1 MTHIFRKITKKDFF
15 FERFLLYFFK
25 IEILFL
31 LITSFYSYLI
41 INMTHNIDSLCAR
54 ITFLEKRIQSLLK
67 YNSYTNTTPVKK
79 KFANA
84 PVKKKFA
91 NAFKSH
97 ITSYFIFKMSYKPT
111 TLDIKLETKA
121 LWNLLSKEEQSHWN
135 S

>member
-25 IEILFL
+25 IEILF
-31 LITSFYSYLI
+31 SFYSHFIINLIINLI

-54 ITFLEKRIQSLLK
+54 ITFLEKQIQSLLI
-67 YNSYTNTTPVKK
+67 YNSNTT
-79 KFANA
+79 

>member
-25 IEILFL
+25 IEILF
-31 LITSFYSYLI
+31 SFYSHFIINLIINLI

-54 ITFLEKRIQSLLK
+54 ITFLEKQIQSLLI
-67 YNSYTNTTPVKK
+67 YNSNTTPV
-79 KFANA
+79 
-84 PVKKKFA
+84 
-91 NAFKSH
+91 KSH

>member
-15 FERFLLYFFK
+15 LRDFCYTFLKLKLFFLF
-25 IEILFL
+25 IHILLF
-31 LITSFYSYLI
+31 ISYYSHFI
-41 INMTHNIDSLCAR
+41 IYMTHNTHNIDSLCAR

-67 YNSYTNTTPVKK
+67 YNSYTNTT
-79 KFANA
+79 

>member
-1 MTHIFRKITKKDFF
+1 MMLHKLYDSYFQKNHKKRFF

-31 LITSFYSYLI
+31 LFTFYYSHLI

-67 YNSYTNTTPVKK
+67 YNSYTNTT
-79 KFANA
+79 

>member
-1 MTHIFRKITKKDFF
+1 
-15 FERFLLYFFK
+15 
-25 IEILFL
+25 
-31 LITSFYSYLI
+31 
-41 INMTHNIDSLCAR
+41 MTHNIDSLCAR

-84 PVKKKFA
+84 TVKKKFA